1 MKNTLTSINSY
12 AEVSTKEFVDFSEA
26 CYYKEI
32 EALAD
37 IISNNDD
44 IKIVSIAGPSG
55 SGKTTTAHILYD
67 LLIERNETP
76 TVVSLD
82 DFYLPGELLPILPN
96 GKTDIESVN
105 SLDVSLIGKCF
116 NEIIKTGE
124 SVLPTYDFK
133 TRSRNLNGKKVDI
146 KNHGIIICEGLH
158 ALNPL
163 ITDLIPRKNIYKI
176 YISVNTPILDDN
188 GETLLSSRQI
198 RLIRRALRDR
208 IFRGSSINTTLSL
221 WDGVI
226 EGERKYLYCFKE
238 TADAQLKTLHLYEP
252 LVYKKSFLELE
263 NDVAEDAPC
272 YEYFIKTVRAL
283 KQFNSISSDFVPNKS
298 LIREFIG
305 NGKYN
310 TPT

>member
-1 MKNTLTSINSY
+1 MKNTLSSINKY
-12 AEVSTKEFVDFSEA
+12 ALSSTKEFIEFSEQ

-37 IISNNDD
+37 IISKNDD

-82 DFYLPGELLPILPN
+82 DFYLPGDMLPILPN
-96 GKTDIESVN
+96 GKKDIESVN

-116 NEIIKTGE
+116 NEIITTGE
-124 SVLPTYDFK
+124 SVLPIYDFK
-133 TRSRNLNGKKVDI
+133 TRSRNLLGKKVDI

-176 YISVNTPILDDN
+176 YISVNTPILDDS

-198 RLIRRALRDR
+198 RLIRRTLRDR
-208 IFRGSSINTTLSL
+208 VFRGSSVNTTLSL

-252 LVYKKSFLELE
+252 LVYKEDFLALANEVSP
-263 NDVAEDAPC
+263 DSPC
-272 YEYFIKTVRAL
+272 YDYFIKTVNAL
-283 KQFNSISSDFVPNKS
+283 KYFNSISSDFVPDKS

-310 TPT
+310 AVT